1 MKLVVAVVVTVALIL
16 VMMILMVMIGWRN
29 LIKRKNIHT
38 GYTRNCGTMIQ
49 GR

>member
-1 MKLVVAVVVTVALIL
+1 MKVVVAVVVTVTIL
-16 VMMILMVMIGWRN
+16 VMMIQMAMIGWRN
-29 LIKRKNIHT
+29 SIKRKNIHT